1 MYEIVEPKNRISKD
15 AIKVWRI
22 TSVFTF
28 FILMIIV
35 TGGLG
40 AAYYFEWPKWVKI
53 ILRIIFVVVPL
64 YSIWSVFIRPRL
76 LYKYWRYGI
85 DEQYVRLKHG
95 IFVRS
100 DAVVPM
106 TKIQFVEANQGP
118 IMRKYNLY
126 SLQIGTL
133 GSSHD
138 IPALPKDEAFALRDQ
153 ISELAK
159 LKEVE

>member
-85 DEQYVRLKHG
+85 DEQYVRFKHG